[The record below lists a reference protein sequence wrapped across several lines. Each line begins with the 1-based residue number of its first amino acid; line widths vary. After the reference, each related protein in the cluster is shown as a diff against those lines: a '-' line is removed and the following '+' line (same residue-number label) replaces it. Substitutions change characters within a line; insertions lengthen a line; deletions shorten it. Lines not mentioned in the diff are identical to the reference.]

1 MKNLIISPTIQDKL
15 TNKHQVTRKE
25 VEQCF
30 TNRTGGIF
38 LDDREDHKTD
48 PATLWF
54 VAPTHQGRLLKVI
67 FVFDPKSRKF
77 YLKSAYDT
85 NQKINDLY
93 EKLESN

>member
-1 MKNLIISPTIQDKL
+1 MKNLIISLVIQEKL

-30 TNRTGGIF
+30 ANRTGGIF

-54 VAPTHQGRLLKVI
+54 VAPTNQGRLLKVI
-67 FVFDPKSRKF
+67 FVFNPKSRKF
-77 YLKSAYDT
+77 FLKSAYDA
-85 NQKINDLY
+85 NQKTQDLY
-93 EKLESN
+93 EKLKSN